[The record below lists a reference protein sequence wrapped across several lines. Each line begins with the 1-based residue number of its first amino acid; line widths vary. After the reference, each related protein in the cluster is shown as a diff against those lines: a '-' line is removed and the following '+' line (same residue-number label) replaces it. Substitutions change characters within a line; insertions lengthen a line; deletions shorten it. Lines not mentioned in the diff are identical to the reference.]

1 MFCQNCGSQIPDNSA
16 FCPNC
21 GAQLG
26 AARQSQTSQYE
37 QYERQEKPGKTKKI
51 ILIVVAVIAIY
62 GILQVVNS
70 IVNKDE
76 PPVDYRPNQIIDAP
90 SNSGGTSELPPYG
103 SYTGSPWDVPAQTG
117 GTTNANTNTNTTPT
131 QNTESTKTA
140 ADWSTDAL
148 PREADFDWFYDRA
161 TGKVNANVPSGAT
174 AITDPSLLAGGWKV
188 FILRTPTTKPYRQY
202 WNMDMTVNGTD
213 VEAVQYWSG
222 VIEDGEFKDWSGDSP
237 NSFAGTFDRSGSDLM
252 LKDLFG
258 CDLTIY
264 DWFEYN
270 GAQYGVGTYYCVFP
284 SDVDDPLG
292 MVAFCRP

>member
-37 QYERQEKPGKTKKI
+37 QQAKPNNTKKI
-51 ILIVVAVIAIY
+51 ALILVAIAAVFGAYRIANH
-62 GILQVVNS
+62 VFD
-70 IVNKDE
+70 KDE
-76 PPVDYRPNQIIDAP
+76 PLTDYYVPNHVTDVTVTP
-90 SNSGGTSELPPYG
+90 PDSSNVL
-103 SYTGSPWDVPAQTG
+103 GSPWDVPAQTQNS
-117 GTTNANTNTNTTPT
+117 TNTNTNTNQ
-131 QNTESTKTA
+131 QNSGSTKTA
-140 ADWSTDAL
+140 EDWSTDAL
-148 PREADFDWFYDRA
+148 PQEADFDWFYDRA
-161 TGKVNANVPSGAT
+161 TGKVSANVPSGAT

-188 FILRTPTTKPYRQY
+188 FILRTPTSKPYRQY

-237 NSFAGTFDRSGSDLM
+237 NSFAGTFDQSGAELM

-258 CDLTIY
+258 CELTIY
-264 DWFEYN
+264 HWFEYN

-292 MVAFCRP
+292 MAAFCRP